1 MFLPHPSQRDICE
14 SAFRRKKMYALFSVK
29 VKCLKEIVD
38 SIVVQS
44 GKYVTEDIHRVYTQS
59 IYTETGHRIGND
71 REHLV

>member
-1 MFLPHPSQRDICE
+1 MSLPSE
-14 SAFRRKKMYALFSVK
+14 EKKMYALFSVK